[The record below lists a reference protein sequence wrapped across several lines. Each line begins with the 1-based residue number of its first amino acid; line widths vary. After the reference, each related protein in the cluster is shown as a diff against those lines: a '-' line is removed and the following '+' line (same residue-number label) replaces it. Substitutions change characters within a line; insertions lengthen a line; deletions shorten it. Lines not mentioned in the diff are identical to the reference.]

1 MLIIGSRF
9 ALSNDLIVVELS
21 TKFTGPFRGPRAHKG
36 NLSLCPH
43 VATRPF
49 LYVAIISGERACPRT
64 TKHVAVN
71 SVTVMFN

>member
-1 MLIIGSRF
+1 MLIISSSF
-9 ALSNDLIVVELS
+9 ALSNGLIDVELS
-21 TKFTGPFRGPRAHKG
+21 TKFTGPFRTPRAHKA

-49 LYVAIISGERACPRT
+49 LYVAVISGERACLKT

-71 SVTVMFN
+71 SVTVIFN